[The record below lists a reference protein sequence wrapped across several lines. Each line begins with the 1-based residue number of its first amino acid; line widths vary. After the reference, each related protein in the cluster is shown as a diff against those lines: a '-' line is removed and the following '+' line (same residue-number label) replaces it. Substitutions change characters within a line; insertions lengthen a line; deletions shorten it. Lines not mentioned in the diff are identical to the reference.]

1 MEPLNSALAPT
12 LRIVASQPSLAT
24 PWLAGFQAQGLQVA
38 WVDPA
43 CMAPGQTLQES
54 GAVDLLALLHPEAW
68 LLLEEEWLSA
78 AK

>member
-12 LRIVASQPSLAT
+12 LLIVASQPSLAT

-43 CMAPGQTLQES
+43 CMAPGQTLQ
-54 GAVDLLALLHPEAW
+54 
-68 LLLEEEWLSA
+68 
-78 AK
+78 